1 MAGNTFFQQVFCKQL
16 SAISHFVTAS
26 LIRDFKFQFYRFS
39 DNRFRLVQVG
49 HSAYLYDHKL
59 IFANRLQI

>member
-26 LIRDFKFQFYRFS
+26 LIRDFKLQFYRFS
-39 DNRFRLVQVG
+39 DDSLCLIQIR

-59 IFANRLQI
+59 IFADRL